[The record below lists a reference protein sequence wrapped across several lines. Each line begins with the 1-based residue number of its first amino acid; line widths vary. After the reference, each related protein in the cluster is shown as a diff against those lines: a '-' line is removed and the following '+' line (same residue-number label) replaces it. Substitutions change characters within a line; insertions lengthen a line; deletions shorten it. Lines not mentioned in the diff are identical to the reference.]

1 MRTGPQRPVRIFSIL
16 GAAAAAISLAAGS
29 VVFPSPAVAQTAI
42 LAAGAQ
48 GISDFYAA
56 RNGQPLWFSQDGRQ
70 IDVLLEILNTAEIDG
85 LQPGKYR
92 VDLLARAAWAAQSGK
107 AKAVRRADMMLSQAL
122 VDYVRDLRQP
132 GNTGV
137 IYVDSQLRPGPPS
150 PRAILEAAARAPS
163 LERYVT
169 EMRWAHPI
177 YGQLRNELMHG
188 SSLSPEQRDLVR
200 INLERAKELPA
211 NGKHILVNA
220 AAQRLFMYE
229 NGEVV
234 DSMRVVVGKP
244 IYPTPM
250 MAAYIRY
257 TALNPYWYVPADLGA
272 ERIAPNVVKSG
283 LTYLRKHGYEVV
295 SDFDQDPRILD
306 AAAVDWKAV
315 ADGRT
320 KVLMRQ
326 LPGPGNSMGRMKF
339 MFPNAQGIYLHDTP
353 DKELL
358 SEASRLF
365 SGGCV
370 RLEDA
375 PRLGRWLYGRA
386 LDPKDAGAETKIPL
400 EDKVPV
406 FITYL
411 TAVPDGSQLA
421 FFDDIYGRDRVRL
434 TQGGGSLS
442 TAR

>member
-1 MRTGPQRPVRIFSIL
+1 MRTGPKRPVRIFSIR
-16 GAAAAAISLAAGS
+16 GGFAAIALATAS
-29 VVFPSPAVAQTAI
+29 VVLPAPAVAQTPI
-42 LAAGAQ
+42 IAAGKQ

-56 RNGQPLWFSQDGRQ
+56 RHGRPLWFSQAGRQ
-70 IDVLLEILNTAEIDG
+70 VDDLLEILNSAQIDG
-85 LQPGKYR
+85 LRPERYR
-92 VDLLARAAWAAQSGK
+92 TDRLTRAVWAAQSGEP
-107 AKAVRRADMMLSQAL
+107 KAVRRADMMLSQAL

-132 GNTGV
+132 GETGV
-137 IYVDSQLRPGPPS
+137 IYVDPELKPGPPS
-150 PRAILEAAARAPS
+150 PRAILEAAERAPS
-163 LERYVT
+163 LERYVA
-169 EMRWAHPI
+169 EMRWTHPI
-177 YGQLRNELMHG
+177 YAQLRREMMQG
-188 SSLSPEQRDLVR
+188 ASLSPEQRDLVR
-200 INLERAKELPA
+200 INLERARELPA
-211 NGKHILVNA
+211 RGKHILVNA
-220 AAQRLFMYE
+220 AAQRLFMYD

-234 DSMRVVVGKP
+234 DTMRVVVGKP
-244 IYPTPM
+244 VYPTPM

-295 SDFDQDPRILD
+295 SDFDAQPQVLD
-306 AAAVDWKAV
+306 AATVDWKAV

-358 SEASRLF
+358 TEASRLF

-375 PRLGRWLYGRA
+375 PRLGRWLYGKE
-386 LDPKDAGAETKIPL
+386 LEPKGAGTELKIPL

-411 TAVPDGSQLA
+411 TAVPEGSDIA
-421 FFDDIYGRDRVRL
+421 FFDDIYGRDR
-434 TQGGGSLS
+434 
-442 TAR
+442 ARSGDRNLASR

>member
-1 MRTGPQRPVRIFSIL
+1 MRTGPKRPVRIFSIR
-16 GAAAAAISLAAGS
+16 GGFAAIALATAS
-29 VVFPSPAVAQTAI
+29 VVLPAPAVAQTPI
-42 LAAGAQ
+42 IAAGKQ

-56 RNGQPLWFSQDGRQ
+56 RHGRPLWFSQAGRQ
-70 IDVLLEILNTAEIDG
+70 VDDLLEILNSAQIDG
-85 LQPGKYR
+85 LRPERYR
-92 VDLLARAAWAAQSGK
+92 TDRLTRAVWAAQSGEP
-107 AKAVRRADMMLSQAL
+107 KAVRRADMMLSQAL

-132 GNTGV
+132 GETGV
-137 IYVDSQLRPGPPS
+137 IYVDPELKPGPPS
-150 PRAILEAAARAPS
+150 PRAILEAAERAPS
-163 LERYVT
+163 LERYVA
-169 EMRWAHPI
+169 EMRWTHPI
-177 YGQLRNELMHG
+177 YAQLRREMMQG
-188 SSLSPEQRDLVR
+188 ASLSPEQRDLVR
-200 INLERAKELPA
+200 INLERARELPA
-211 NGKHILVNA
+211 RGKHILVNA
-220 AAQRLFMYE
+220 AAQRLFMYD

-234 DSMRVVVGKP
+234 DTMRVVVGKP
-244 IYPTPM
+244 VYPTPM

-295 SDFDQDPRILD
+295 SDFDAQPQVLD
-306 AAAVDWKAV
+306 AATVDWKAV

-358 SEASRLF
+358 TETSRLF

-375 PRLGRWLYGRA
+375 PRLGRWLYGKE
-386 LDPKDAGAETKIPL
+386 LEPKGAGTELKIPL

-411 TAVPDGSQLA
+411 TAVPEGSDIA
-421 FFDDIYGRDRVRL
+421 FFDDIYGRDR
-434 TQGGGSLS
+434 
-442 TAR
+442 ARSGDRNLASR